1 MRLRGQ
7 TLSSHA
13 QSTPSADKPS
23 LWHATKGSDP
33 LVASSIMARYGW
45 RAAFVAPPKDRR
57 SVNSIYGG
65 HLADRIPPQRRRLVD
80 PIVTTVAKDFDQPGS
95 FFFDRRSTTLM
106 FYPSLRRSPIP
117 RADLSLREV
126 ITAHYQ
132 SASSRY
138 IVEWQSFRDAS
149 VGAVPAPLPVRR
161 VTHKLGPHRIEID
174 VPCHALRIPRT
185 IEDFADKS
193 ALPHVTHLRVSL
205 VPRYCVKTVQSLHT
219 GRQIL
224 LHQLQDDVMM
234 IRHQHPVQH
243 LPGEVLN
250 DAVEQ
255 IDKVTAILV
264 GAENVLTTATAPD
277 DMNRN
282 SDGFLS
288 IATGHMH
295 EKSTATVIAERL
307 KRD

>member
-1 MRLRGQ
+1 M
-7 TLSSHA
+7 
-13 QSTPSADKPS
+13 
-23 LWHATKGSDP
+23 
-33 LVASSIMARYGW
+33 
-45 RAAFVAPPKDRR
+45 
-57 SVNSIYGG
+57 
-65 HLADRIPPQRRRLVD
+65 D
-80 PIVTTVAKDFDQPGS
+80 PIVAAITEDFDQPRS
-95 FFFDRRSTTLM
+95 LFFDRRSTTLM
-106 FYPSLRRSPIP
+106 FYPGLRISPIP

-161 VTHKLGPHRIEID
+161 VTHKLGPHRVEID
-174 VPCHALRIPRT
+174 VPCHTLRIPRT

-219 GRQIL
+219 GRQIFL
-224 LHQLQDDVMM
+224 RQLQDDVMM

-243 LPGEVLN
+243 LPGEVLD

>member
-1 MRLRGQ
+1 
-7 TLSSHA
+7 
-13 QSTPSADKPS
+13 
-23 LWHATKGSDP
+23 
-33 LVASSIMARYGW
+33 MARYGW
-45 RAAFVAPPKDRR
+45 RTAFVAPPKDRR
-57 SVNSIYGG
+57 SVNPIYGG

-205 VPRYCVKTVQSLHT
+205 VPRYCVKTVQSLHN

>member
-1 MRLRGQ
+1 MDTVGQ
-7 TLSSHA
+7 
-13 QSTPSADKPS
+13 
-23 LWHATKGSDP
+23 
-33 LVASSIMARYGW
+33 R
-45 RAAFVAPPKDRR
+45 
-57 SVNSIYGG
+57 
-65 HLADRIPPQRRRLVD
+65 HLTNGVPPQRRRLVD

-282 SDGFLS
+282 SYGFLS